1 MVVPSKNEAEAIPVP
16 SFTYLVGFALHGS
29 IRIILN
35 VVGIVP
41 ILPSLLFLTAFA
53 VILTMYVPASE

>member
-16 SFTYLVGFALHGS
+16 SFMYLVGFALHGS
-29 IRIILN
+29 IRIMLN

-41 ILPSLLFLTAFA
+41 KLPSPLFFTAFA
-53 VILTMYVPASE
+53 LILTVYVPASE